1 MNKRTLISVVVIFI
15 VWMGLDFLIHG
26 NLLHSDY
33 SQFPN
38 LYRSEQDSQN
48 YFIYMLIAHVLI
60 AIAFV
65 WIYVKGKEDKPF
77 LAQGIRYGIAIAL
90 LTAIPTYLIYYA
102 VQPLPA
108 EMVFKQIV
116 FSTVEILI
124 LGIVVARLNK

>member
-1 MNKRTLISVVVIFI
+1 MNKRTLISVVVIFV
-15 VWMGLDFLIHG
+15 VWMGLDFFIHG

-33 SQFPN
+33 SQLPN
-38 LYRSEQDSQN
+38 LFRSEQDGQN
-48 YFIYMLIAHVLI
+48 YFIYMLLAHVLM

-65 WIYVKGKEDKPF
+65 WIYVKGKEDKLF

-102 VQPLPA
+102 VQPLPV
-108 EMVFKQIV
+108 EMVCKQIT

-124 LGIVVARLNK
+124 LGVVVAWLNK